1 MTTGLHRLPISLHS
15 CQLPYS
21 PSIPPLS
28 APLPRSSTSFF
39 PRESTSFFPRESAP
53 FSPENE
59 KIFTPCK
66 LLAYGKMNATQ
77 RVVLRNIL
85 REDLVCI

>member
-28 APLPRSSTSFF
+28 APLPRS
-39 PRESTSFFPRESAP
+39 STSFFPRESAP

>member
-1 MTTGLHRLPISLHS
+1 MTIGLPHVPISLHS

-28 APLPRSSTSFF
+28 APLPRSIPSFF
-39 PRESTSFFPRESAP
+39 PHESAHLPQEDENFFP
-53 FSPENE
+53 
-59 KIFTPCK
+59 PCK
-66 LLAYGKMNATQ
+66 LLAYGKMNATLAGG
-77 RVVLRNIL
+77 LRNIL